1 MNATDL
7 CFTPATR
14 LAEMI
19 RTKAVSPVEVTRAV
33 LERVARLN
41 PTLNAF
47 CTLLA
52 DQAMDQARAAE
63 EAVMQGRRLGP
74 LHGVPYSIK
83 EPAMTQGVRTMG
95 ASYIYEHRVPDRD
108 APFVARLRAAG
119 GIFLGKTTTP
129 EFGWEGRRCCPLTGA
144 PRNPWNTPRTT
155 RRS

>member
-14 LAEMI
+14 LADMI
-19 RTKAVSPVEVTRAV
+19 RPKAVSPVEVTRAV

-63 EAVMQGRRLGP
+63 QAVMQGRRVGA

-83 EPAMTQGVRTMG
+83 DLAMTKGVRTLG
-95 ASYIYEHRVPDRD
+95 GSDIYQQCVPDRA

-129 EFGWEGRRCCPLTGA
+129 EFGWKG
-144 PRNPWNTPRTT
+144 
-155 RRS
+155 